1 MIYYSIITDK
11 IKGYSFLLSLII
23 KNYQFD
29 SKDDQISNLIRP
41 RSDDLF
47 K

>member
-1 MIYYSIITDK
+1 MEKTKKSPMA
-11 IKGYSFLLSLII
+11 II

-41 RSDDLF
+41 ESDDLF